1 MTPKPRDPG
10 IGRWPSPRPRR
21 QSNLRVN
28 CRYRG
33 CTVILDRRLMAA
45 HEAACPRRFSA

>member
-1 MTPKPRDPG
+1 MTEKRLNRDELEELLE
-10 IGRWPSPRPRR
+10 
-21 QSNLRVN
+21 QMN

-45 HEAACPRRFSA
+45 HEAACPRRPA